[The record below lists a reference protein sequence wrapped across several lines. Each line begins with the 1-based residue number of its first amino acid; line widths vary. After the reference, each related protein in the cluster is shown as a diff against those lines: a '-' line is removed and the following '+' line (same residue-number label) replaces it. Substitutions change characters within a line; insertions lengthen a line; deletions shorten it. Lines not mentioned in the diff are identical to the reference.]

1 MKKLFL
7 LVILAIIFVSCTDK
21 AMEENGRSTTDTTN
35 FNTSDNAM
43 IPEESAYPTP
53 LPNAE
58 TPTVTN
64 STITLEDAKKIAF
77 EDAGVKETDI
87 IVLDIDTDREG
98 NRRYYEIDFKAGGYE
113 YEYDIDMDSGKILKK
128 DKEID

>member
-1 MKKLFL
+1 MKRIFL
-7 LVILAIIFVSCTDK
+7 LLIIAIIFVSCTEK
-21 AMEENGRSTTDTTN
+21 AMEENSRTNDTTN
-35 FNTSDNAM
+35 FNTDTPM
-43 IPEESAYPTP
+43 LPDESSNPML

-58 TPTVTN
+58 TPAVTEN
-64 STITLEDAKKIAF
+64 KITINDAKKIAF

-87 IVLDIDTDREG
+87 TSLETDTDREG

>member
-1 MKKLFL
+1 MKKIFL
-7 LVILAIIFVSCTDK
+7 LLIIAIIFVSCTEK
-21 AMEENGRSTTDTTN
+21 AMEENSRTNDTTN
-35 FNTSDNAM
+35 FNTDTP
-43 IPEESAYPTP
+43 ILPDESSNPML

-58 TPTVTN
+58 TPAVTEN
-64 STITLEDAKKIAF
+64 KITINDAKKIAF
-77 EDAGVKETDI
+77 ENAGVKETDI
-87 IVLDIDTDREG
+87 TSLETDTDREG

>member
-1 MKKLFL
+1 MKRIFL
-7 LVILAIIFVSCTDK
+7 LLIIAIIFVSCTEK
-21 AMEENGRSTTDTTN
+21 AMEENDRTNDTTN
-35 FNTSDNAM
+35 FNTDTPM
-43 IPEESAYPTP
+43 LPDESSNPML

-58 TPTVTN
+58 TPAVTEN
-64 STITLEDAKKIAF
+64 KITINDAKKIAF

-87 IVLDIDTDREG
+87 TSLETDTDREG

-113 YEYDIDMDSGKILKK
+113 YEYDIDIESGKIIKK